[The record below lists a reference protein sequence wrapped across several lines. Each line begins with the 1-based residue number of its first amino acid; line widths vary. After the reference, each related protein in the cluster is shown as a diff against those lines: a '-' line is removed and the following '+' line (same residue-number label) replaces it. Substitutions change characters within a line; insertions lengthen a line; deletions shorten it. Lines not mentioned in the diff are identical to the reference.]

1 MKYTT
6 LLIGLALSGLY
17 ACSGNPIDFASTEE
31 TTITGNT
38 CALNNALANIPATNV
53 LSSLPS
59 GSQALLNASGSL
71 HLTNQVFTYSGFNWT
86 TDFPVQW
93 STLTGTA
100 EIVAIYPAN
109 ETYSY
114 ENLYQEGKLRDIL
127 YVKDTFTA
135 GDEIRFKFKHLF
147 SYLTFRISPELQN
160 DLQELSLKT
169 PVCVSHISP
178 ESAEVDLAT
187 ESHTS
192 SIAADGSE
200 YYSFIIPPAENIS
213 LVLTLKTNEETF
225 VKQLNAQNFSGN
237 MEYTC
242 HIRALEGST
251 GIETA
256 EDLIAFAMLINKDK
270 SYKGDKT
277 LEDFGDTKD
286 GVPTYRLLNDIT
298 LTEADNK
305 RLQRIGM
312 APAYAFN
319 DTFDGMEHTIYNFN
333 PTTSNKGYCGLFGSN
348 TTTGVIK
355 NLRMDQATSTLNDKS
370 SLGILIGTNNGT
382 LINCTVT
389 NSNITEASESQNIGI
404 LTGSCQGTIIN
415 CNVQSCTI
423 KGGNT
428 VGIAAGISSG
438 KIINCFFANNS
449 ISAFKDFSGGICGE
463 CSSTQSTLIAN
474 CYSSCTTN
482 KTSKFGAIAGN
493 PYKVVT
499 QNCFYDE
506 TGKYA
511 PFAETGS
518 GKKDVYSYNE
528 NFTTSIGDYSVLDK
542 LNEWVETNISL
553 YPTLNRW
560 TAGDETLPAIFIKKQ

>member
-71 HLTNQVFTYSGFNWT
+71 HLTNQVFTYSGFNWI

-192 SIAADGSE
+192 SITADKSE

-213 LVLTLKTNEETF
+213 LELTLKTNKETF
-225 VKQLNAQNFSGN
+225 VKQLNAQSFSGN

-277 LEDFGDTKD
+277 LKDFGDTKD
-286 GVPTYRLLNDIT
+286 GVTTYRLLNDIT
-298 LTEADNK
+298 LTEKQNNQ
-305 RLQRIGM
+305 LTPIGTQGTE
-312 APAYAFN
+312 FQSV
-319 DTFDGMEHTIYNFN
+319 FDGQGHTIYNLV
-333 PTTSNKGYCGLFGSN
+333 PTAHYKRSGLFGIVAAE
-348 TTTGVIK
+348 GVIK
-355 NLRMDQATSTLNDKS
+355 NLQVENAS
-370 SLGILIGTNNGT
+370 SKQDEINHAGILIGTNNGT

-389 NSNITEASESQNIGI
+389 NSNITGTSETQQIGI
-404 LTGSCQGTIIN
+404 LTGASWGTIIN
-415 CNVQSCTI
+415 CSVQSCAI
-423 KGGNT
+423 KGGQIT
-428 VGIAAGISSG
+428 GGAAGSFKGKVINSYFTNITLSGFEIQSGGVCGQGPSSG
-438 KIINCFFANNS
+438 
-449 ISAFKDFSGGICGE
+449 SAI
-463 CSSTQSTLIAN
+463 IAN
-474 CYSSCTTN
+474 CYVDSYSNKPESFGTIIGDSRNTT
-482 KTSKFGAIAGN
+482 AE
-493 PYKVVT
+493 Y
-499 QNCFYDE
+499 CFYKRKD
-506 TGKYA
+506 KYTS
-511 PFAETGS
+511 FGQNGGT
-518 GKKDVYSYNE
+518 KKDVYSYNE